1 MDYYVLFDT
10 ENEYNY
16 GSTTIPDIKLI
27 TTDPGDILR
36 YLLNL
41 GYSAKEISE
50 YGDVISFINSNER
63 ELGLWVVHHYN

>member
-10 ENEYNY
+10 ESEYDY

-27 TTDPGDILR
+27 TTDPGDILM
-36 YLLNL
+36 YLLNM
-41 GYSAKEISE
+41 GYSAEEILE
-50 YGDVISFINSNER
+50 YGDAISFVNSNER